1 MKRWAIVTVGLYALL
16 LLSLTVPGIFLA
28 SLSFAGATAWTF
40 TQPLSEAQTIFRE
53 WGYWVWLA
61 VLVSAQALLLLVPV
75 RQAERRLRARRT
87 LAVPVV
93 TASFLLANLLLAGVF
108 AVLAALFGD
117 KASVAVEGPASLAE
131 HLVQQLPA
139 LATGLQ
145 AVGFGPADYTPLFC
159 LTTALGYLVGLWLVW
174 GLVFFHF
181 AQADEPDSLI
191 RRTTR
196 WLLRGSIAELLVAI
210 PSHIIVR
217 HREDCCAPAAS
228 FWGIVTGL
236 SVLLLAFGPGVFFLF
251 ARRMRQTR
259 PKPLRATE
267 SGS

>member
-16 LLSLTVPGIFLA
+16 LLSLTVPGIYLA
-28 SLSFAGATAWTF
+28 SISFAGATAWTF
-40 TQPLSEAQTIFRE
+40 TLPFSEAWAVFRE

-61 VLVSAQALLLLVPV
+61 ILVAAQALLLLVPV

-117 KASVAVEGPASLAE
+117 KASVAVEGPAAVAE
-131 HLVQQLPA
+131 QLVKQVSA
-139 LATGLQ
+139 LAKGLQ
-145 AVGFGPADYTPLFC
+145 AIGIGPVDYVTFFC
-159 LTTALGYLVGLWLVW
+159 LTTVLGYLIGLWLAW

-181 AQADEPDSLI
+181 AQADQPDSLI

-196 WLLRGSIAELLVAI
+196 WLLRGSIAELLVAV
-210 PSHIIVR
+210 PCHIIVR
-217 HREDCCAPAAS
+217 HRNDCCAPAAS

-236 SVLLLAFGPGVFFLF
+236 SVLLLAFGPGVYFLF
-251 ARRMRQTR
+251 AHRLRQTR
-259 PKPLRATE
+259 AKQRREMDPT
-267 SGS
+267 